1 MTDRTS
7 PLDRFSSFEGAT
19 VVVIGDVML
28 DAYLQGHV
36 SRISPEAPVPV
47 LKHAADRYTAGGAA
61 NVALNA
67 AALGAAARLIGVV
80 GEDEAAE
87 RLSAIVET
95 AGVSCRLLGQ
105 AGGETTTKTRVLA
118 GSHQVVRIDREASN
132 PLTSE
137 QEAGLIRLFEQA
149 LDQSDAVIVSDYAK
163 GCLTDAVLAAVFDR
177 SQAAGVPV
185 FVDPKRSDFSAYRGA
200 AYIKPNRSEL
210 STATGRR
217 CDDDA
222 AVGAAA
228 REIVAQTGANLLVT
242 RSEQGM
248 AFYGV
253 DGETVLLE
261 TAAAEVFDVSGA
273 GDTVMA
279 AFALGVASGLP
290 VARAMRLANS
300 AASIV
305 VSKAG
310 TAVVSAAELRTAL
323 DQQDQREDHREGLIL
338 SWAEAQAAR
347 AGWRDHGLSV
357 GFTNGCFD
365 LLHPGHIALLREAA
379 SHCDRL
385 VVGLNSD
392 ASVRRLKGESRPI
405 QTEAAR
411 AEVMA
416 AIRHVDAVV
425 LFEEDTP
432 YELIAALE
440 PDVLVKGADYQEHQ
454 IVGADLVKARGGS
467 VVRVELKQGHSTTT
481 LVDRSRAPGFG
492 A

>member
-7 PLDRFSSFEGAT
+7 PLDRFTSFEGVT

-47 LKHAADRYTAGGAA
+47 VKHARDRFTAGGAA

-67 AALGAAARLIGVV
+67 VALGASARLIGVV
-80 GEDEAAE
+80 GDDQAADQL
-87 RLSAIVET
+87 RAIAEQ
-95 AGVSCRLLGQ
+95 AGVSCRLLGLK
-105 AGGETTTKTRVLA
+105 GGETTTKTRVLA
-118 GSHQVVRIDREASN
+118 GAHQVVRIDREGSN
-132 PLTSE
+132 ALSAE
-137 QEAGLIRLFEQA
+137 DEAALIALFEQA
-149 LDQSDAVIVSDYAK
+149 LDQADAVIVSDYAK
-163 GCLTDAVLAAVFDR
+163 GCLPDAVLAAVFDR
-177 SQAAGVPV
+177 ARKVGVPV
-185 FVDPKRSDFSAYRGA
+185 FVDPKRPDFSAYRGA

-210 STATGRR
+210 AGATGRR

-222 AVGAAA
+222 AVGEAA
-228 REIVAQTGANLLVT
+228 RQVLDQTGANLLVT

-253 DGETVLLE
+253 DGEAILLE
-261 TAAAEVFDVSGA
+261 TEAAEVFDVSGA

-290 VARAMRLANS
+290 VVRAMRLANT

-310 TAVVSAAELRTAL
+310 TAVVSAAELRTVL
-323 DQQDQREDHREGLIL
+323 NHQDQRDDHRDGLIL
-338 SWAEAQAAR
+338 SRADAR
-347 AGWRDHGLSV
+347 AVRGAWRDQGLSV

-365 LLHPGHIALLREAA
+365 LLHPGHVALLREAA

-385 VVGLNSD
+385 IVGLNSD
-392 ASVRRLKGESRPI
+392 ASVRRLKGETRPI
-405 QTEAAR
+405 QSEGAR

-454 IVGADLVKARGGS
+454 IVGADLVRAKGGII
-467 VVRVELKQGHSTTT
+467 VRVELRAGHSTTG
-481 LVDRSRAPGFG
+481 LVDRSRTPSA
-492 A
+492 